1 MDKSTANWVFMPGSR
16 IGLKLTKTQFVE
28 FFELVDQGV
37 RVSVIADKFNLNS
50 VQTAYNYIRDRELIE
65 PQLQTVEPAGATAF
79 VKRAKFDDALD
90 AECRSWP
97 RAAGVYRR
105 SFYTSAPGL
114 AVSVIKDQQVVVAES
129 DGRYFIA
136 LQPEPG
142 TESIRLLPIESVG
155 GFFELIRKDLSTGVP
170 A

>member
-1 MDKSTANWVFMPGSR
+1 VNDRAAVAAA
-16 IGLKLTKTQFVE
+16 
-28 FFELVDQGV
+28 
-37 RVSVIADKFNLNS
+37 IAMAPVK
-50 VQTAYNYIRDRELIE
+50 RR
-65 PQLQTVEPAGATAF
+65 ATRHEWATF